1 MTKHRIILIGVVL
14 ILAVAVCFSAE
25 LFAAELDPENPE
37 WLFEERNDA
46 EGWGNQN
53 AMTIIGVED
62 GVLKLE
68 TTGTDPY
75 IFCGMIDHA
84 ALVWAAQPPY
94 LNVDADE
101 HPILYAG
108 MSLSENNNKV
118 AFYYVTE
125 DDAQWSER
133 QVKRWENLVPTGE
146 MEQFEFEMEWNGT
159 ITGLRMDFSDVAGIE
174 IEIDYLSFVGH
185 PGEKPGAVGPSG
197 KVAAAWAEIKRGI

>member
-1 MTKHRIILIGVVL
+1 MAKHRIVLIGAVS

-37 WLFEERNDA
+37 WLFEERNDT

-53 AMTIIGVED
+53 SITIIGAED

-75 IFCGMIDHA
+75 IFCGMIDNA
-84 ALVWAAQPPY
+84 ALVWADQPPY
-94 LNVDADE
+94 LNVDASD

-146 MEQFEFEMEWNGT
+146 MEQFEFEMEWSGT
-159 ITGLRMDFSDVAGIE
+159 ITGLRMDFSDEAGIE

-185 PGEKPGAVGPSG
+185 PGEPEAVEPSG
-197 KVAAAWAEIKRGI
+197 KAAAAWAEIKMGI